1 MNYYHILLL
10 LLVVL
15 LIVLLIY
22 TYIYYSRGIK
32 KTSSVFDTI
41 QLFKQMVYSYEQQVE
56 RFESNKKKKSFNL
69 LDKLVGGD
77 INEGPEGETSDTDEP
92 GGEKEATKLNK
103 MYSFFSKKFKKNN
116 TPETTQP
123 YYNGAEYKIKNTYEY
138 NNGHEKL
145 MKISNTPENG
155 LNPYEDVPFIKKIV
169 KNKDGTE
176 KEWQSI
182 PKRNKY
188 LIKEINK
195 QFTPFAMY
203 VEDIENDDL
212 EKEDN

>member
-1 MNYYHILLL
+1 M
-10 LLVVL
+10 
-15 LIVLLIY
+15 
-22 TYIYYSRGIK
+22 
-32 KTSSVFDTI
+32 
-41 QLFKQMVYSYEQQVE
+41 
-56 RFESNKKKKSFNL
+56 
-69 LDKLVGGD
+69 
-77 INEGPEGETSDTDEP
+77 
-92 GGEKEATKLNK
+92 
-103 MYSFFSKKFKKNN
+103 
-116 TPETTQP
+116 
-123 YYNGAEYKIKNTYEY
+123 
-138 NNGHEKL
+138 
-145 MKISNTPENG
+145 
-155 LNPYEDVPFIKKIV
+155 PFIKKIE